1 MEKQIYSLIFNEDEI
16 SWQSLLMELVRSEG
30 LDPWDLDVSKLANSY
45 IKTVKKLKEA
55 NLNVSGKV
63 ILASAM
69 LLKVK
74 SKKLVGEELE
84 RLDQL
89 FRQTEEQAE
98 YLEDLEDINLLE
110 PMLNGQQQEENPLY
124 PKTPQP
130 RKRKVSV
137 FDLVEAM
144 EKAMD
149 VRKRRVTSRMPYAR
163 KKIEI
168 PSSVD
173 VSEII
178 VKVYKDIIK
187 FFKKGKGKVTF
198 NQLLP
203 ANDKESKVFTFV
215 PLLHLSNERRINL
228 NQKEHFGEIEIE
240 LLKRRNM
247 KPAKA

>member
-30 LDPWDLDVSKLANSY
+30 MDPWDIDVSKLAHSY

-55 NLNVSGKV
+55 NLRISGKV

-74 SKKLVGEELE
+74 SNRLVKEELE
-84 RLDQL
+84 KLDTL
-89 FRQTEEQAE
+89 FKQAEESAE
-98 YLEDLEDINLLE
+98 YLDDLEDVNLLE
-110 PMLNGQQQEENPLY
+110 PLLNGKADENPLY

-149 VRKRRVTSRMPYAR
+149 VRKRRVITRLPYAR
-163 KKIEI
+163 KKIQL
-168 PSSVD
+168 PNSVD
-173 VSEII
+173 ISEII
-178 VKVYKDIIK
+178 VKVYKDIIS
-187 FFKKGKGKVTF
+187 FFKNGKKTVTF
-198 NQLLP
+198 TELLP
-203 ANDKESKVFTFV
+203 AQDKESKVFTFM
-215 PLLHLSNERRINL
+215 PLLHLSNERRIDL
-228 NQKEHFGEIEIE
+228 HQKEHFGEIEIE
-240 LLKRRNM
+240 LLKRRNIRV
-247 KPAKA
+247 AKA

>member
-16 SWQSLLMELVRSEG
+16 SWQTLLMELVRTEG

-45 IKTVKKLKEA
+45 IKTVKKLKQA

-74 SKKLVGEELE
+74 SKKLVGEELDK
-84 RLDQL
+84 LDQL
-89 FRQTEEQAE
+89 FKQTEEQAE
-98 YLEDLEDINLLE
+98 YLEDLEDVNLLE
-110 PMLNGQQQEENPLY
+110 PMLNREKEENPLY

-173 VSEII
+173 VSEVI
-178 VKVYKDIIK
+178 VKVYKDILK
-187 FFKKGKGKVTF
+187 FFKKGKGKVTI

-203 ANDKESKVFTFV
+203 AQDKESKVFTFV

-240 LLKRRNM
+240 LLKRRNI
-247 KPAKA
+247 KPAKI